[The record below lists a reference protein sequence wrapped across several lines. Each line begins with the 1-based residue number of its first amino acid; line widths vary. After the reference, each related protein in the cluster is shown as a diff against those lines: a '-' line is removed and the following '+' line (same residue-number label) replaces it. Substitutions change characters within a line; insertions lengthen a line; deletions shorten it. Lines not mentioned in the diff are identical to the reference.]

1 MSQFKQGQATI
12 SIGINLNRHFLK
24 GSYSSGKN
32 TRFAVQETIQTP
44 DLGQGTR
51 AIGINLNRHFL
62 KGSYSS
68 GKNTRFA
75 VQGKSQAPVSQKSI
89 K

>member
-1 MSQFKQGQATI
+1 MSQFKQRQRTKT
-12 SIGINLNRHFLK
+12 IGINLTRHFLK

-32 TRFAVQETIQTP
+32 TRFAVQETSQTP
-44 DLGQGTR
+44 DLGQATR

-68 GKNTRFA
+68 GKNNRFA
-75 VQGKSQAPVSQKSI
+75 VQGTSQAPVAQKSI